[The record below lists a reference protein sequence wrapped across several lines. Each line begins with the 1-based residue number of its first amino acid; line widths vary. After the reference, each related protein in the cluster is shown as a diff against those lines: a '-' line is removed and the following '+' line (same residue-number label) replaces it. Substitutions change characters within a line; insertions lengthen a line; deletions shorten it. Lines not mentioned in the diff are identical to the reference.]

1 MMLEQICNLFPKQQL
16 PNNSFSISKT
26 LNFTNM
32 GIRNKIVTG
41 STYFLTL
48 TIVNWVDIFSRP
60 LCKHIIVNSLNYCV
74 ENKGLE
80 VYCWCLMSN
89 HLHLVANTKDESSMS
104 DILRDFKKFTS
115 KALIQI
121 IQETPESRRV
131 WMLNL
136 FWFAGKNKINIKYFK
151 VWQDGNE
158 AKEIDTDDFLDEKM
172 NYIHNNPVRAE
183 LVANP
188 EEYLYSSARDYSGE
202 KGLVEI
208 VMI

>member
-1 MMLEQICNLFPKQQL
+1 
-16 PNNSFSISKT
+16 
-26 LNFTNM
+26 M
-32 GIRNKIVTG
+32 GIRNKITAG
-41 STYFLTL
+41 HAYFLTL

-60 LCKHIIVNSLNYCV
+60 IYKHIIIDSLNYCI
-74 ENKGLE
+74 ESKGLE
-80 VYCWCLMSN
+80 VHCWCLMSN
-89 HLHLVANTKDESSMS
+89 HLHLIASAKDEGSLS
-104 DILRDFKKFTS
+104 DFLRDFKKYTS

-121 IQETPESRRV
+121 IQETPESRRD

-136 FWFAGKNKINIKYFK
+136 FWFAGKNKKNIKFYK

-158 AKEIDTDDFLDEKM
+158 AKEIDSEDFLDEKM
-172 NYIHNNPVRAE
+172 NYIHSNPIRAE
-183 LVANP
+183 MVANP